1 MTPGETSTSME
12 ALAETIRRLFAG
24 KRIKRVLL
32 VTPPDAD
39 AELFRLDTAKRGR
52 YTNYPPYGLLVLAA
66 RLQTQGIEVR
76 VCNLND
82 EILQQCQCLNDGEE
96 LVFDQIWQGKLDTD
110 LAEFRPDLVGITCMF
125 TMTHSSLR
133 DVCHRAATANVP
145 LVIGGVHVSNDVY
158 RVLND
163 IPTADIAVLREG
175 EIAFGNLVA
184 FVNGETTS
192 DELAQLVVRQD
203 TGYVTADTAA
213 TPGEQDIN
221 MIPAYDLVDISTYSR
236 AGTVGAFYCFKP
248 EETRFATV
256 LSNRGCRAQCTFCS
270 VRNFNGRGVRQRSI
284 ESVADEVET
293 LVNEYGI
300 GHIMWLDDD
309 LLKDHKRAVSLF
321 ETLNKRNLDLTW
333 DATNGVIAS
342 SCTDEVIHAAA
353 ESGCI
358 ALNIGMESGNREI
371 LKSVRK
377 PGTVET
383 FLSAAEVLRR
393 YPVIHSSV
401 FLMVG
406 FPNET
411 MTMILDTIN
420 IAREMDLDWYRISQL
435 HPLPNT
441 PIFDAMVAQGL
452 VQETGSQDLR
462 FNGGAYGKQTEIEQ
476 GLRLATPDFA
486 EAFAN
491 IPLDAVPTPEQITD
505 IWFFM
510 NYHLNFH
517 RIFHETN
524 PLKIDQLVAHL
535 NVLAD
540 VISPENGFALYFLG
554 YLQYRISGEVSS
566 DLIQRL
572 DRRIETSPFWRDRFS
587 AFELSSD
594 DLKDSYFP
602 KSDVLQLMIQDGGE
616 NPESRKS
623 GALR

>member
-554 YLQYRISGEVSS
+554 YLQHRISGEVSS

-587 AFELSSD
+587 AFELSPD

>member
-184 FVNGETTS
+184 YVNGETTS

-587 AFELSSD
+587 AFELSPD

>member
-1 MTPGETSTSME
+1 MIRGETSTSTQ
-12 ALAETIRRLFAG
+12 AAADAIRTLFAG
-24 KRIKRVLL
+24 KRIERVLL

-39 AELFRLDTAKRGR
+39 AELFRLETAKRGR

-66 RLQTQGIEVR
+66 RLQTQGIDVR

-82 EILQQCQCLNDGEE
+82 EILQQCQRLDDDKE
-96 LVFDQIWQGKLDTD
+96 LAFDHIWQEKLDID
-110 LAEFRPDLVGITCMF
+110 LADFRPDLIGITCMF

-133 DVCHRAATANVP
+133 NICHRAATADVP
-145 LVIGGVHVSNDVY
+145 VTIGGVHVSNDVY
-158 RVLND
+158 RVLDD

-175 EIAFGNLVA
+175 EIALGNLVA
-184 FVNGETTS
+184 YVNGEATS
-192 DELAQLVVRQD
+192 DGLAQLVVRQD
-203 TGYVTADTAA
+203 TGYVTVDAA
-213 TPGEQDIN
+213 AIPGEQDIN
-221 MIPAYDLVDISTYSR
+221 VMPAYDLVDISTYSR

-248 EETRFATV
+248 KETRFATV

-270 VRNFNGRGVRQRSI
+270 VRNFNGQGVRQRSI
-284 ESVADEVET
+284 ESVIDEVET
-293 LVNEYGI
+293 LVDEHGI

-309 LLKDHKRAVSLF
+309 LLKDHARAVSLF
-321 ETLNKRNLDLTW
+321 ETLTKRNLDLTW

-342 SCTDEVIHAAA
+342 SCADEVIHAAA

-383 FLSAAEVLRR
+383 FLAAAEVLRR

-406 FPNET
+406 FPNES
-411 MTMILDTIN
+411 MSMILDSIN

-441 PIFDAMVAQGL
+441 PIYEAMVAQGL

-524 PLKIDQLVAHL
+524 PLKIDQLAAHL
-535 NVLAD
+535 NILAD

-554 YLQYRISGEVSS
+554 YLEHRVSGNVSP
-566 DLIQRL
+566 DLIERL

-587 AFELSSD
+587 AFELSPE
-594 DLKDSYFP
+594 DLKDSHFP
-602 KSDVLQLMIQDGGE
+602 KSDVLQLMMQNGGE
-616 NPESRKS
+616 SRGARNS
-623 GALR
+623 GTLT